1 MKNFEGKIITNPE
14 EKKKVI
20 LTHFKHRMRKR
31 PVKQELVDVIEKQEI
46 LFTKRVKCAMS
57 VKSDPFT
64 LKELETTL
72 KTLMKG
78 KSRDSEYFF
87 T

>member
-31 PVKQELVDVIEKQEI
+31 PMKQELVDIIEKQEI
-46 LFTKRVKCAMS
+46 LFTKRVK
-57 VKSDPFT
+57 
-64 LKELETTL
+64 
-72 KTLMKG
+72 
-78 KSRDSEYFF
+78 
-87 T
+87 